1 MIIDLLVIG
10 FTLIG
15 IRSILFTNNGLDKS
29 LQWIIFAF
37 ILGYRTFEPIPGL
50 KLHPIEIFVYASI
63 IRVIVSSP
71 PKYLK
76 MPLNISLLGIFF
88 LTFFIIDCLS
98 RYNQYVLLEFK
109 NAILLCMIFF
119 IIQHIETKKVYII
132 GLLKSYLFSASI
144 ISILG
149 IFEFLFPSMVAAL
162 FGYQNESVFMGES
175 IFFSR
180 LAFLFWGS
188 HLAANLIPPVFLI
201 LLLLKT
207 EKDPIVKNNS
217 YLTFLVLINLFAIY
231 LSGNRISWLIL
242 TVLLIATISQ
252 YRGYLLP
259 YLKSY
264 ILLITISFVVY
275 IYSQPVEGRYISTF
289 KALTGEIDT
298 RYDSSGGVRLARAKI
313 AMASIVS
320 NPLGTGWGSQ
330 GWVHSDILQISATIG
345 IIPGVIF
352 LFAPLF
358 LFLRSYRCYLTAIPE
373 QKTVFFLLCGLLIYI
388 IISISLNGNIFLVQC
403 GAPLFLL
410 WALTYA
416 YVDKYNNIGRSYSL

>member
-15 IRSILFTNNGLDKS
+15 IRSILFTNNGLEKS

-88 LTFFIIDCLS
+88 VTIFILDCLS

-109 NAILLCMIFF
+109 NAILLLMIFF
-119 IIQHIETKKVYII
+119 IIQHIQIKKVYII
-132 GLLKSYLFSASI
+132 KLLKIYLFSAST

-149 IFEFLFPSMVAAL
+149 ILEFLFPSLVATV
-162 FGYQNESVFMGES
+162 FDFQIESVYMGEA

-188 HLAANLIPPVFLI
+188 HLAANLIPPVFPI
-201 LLLLKT
+201 LLMLKA
-207 EKDPIVKNNS
+207 EKDSSTRNN
-217 YLTFLVLINLFAIY
+217 YFITFLIIVNLIAIY
-231 LSGNRISWLIL
+231 LSGNRISWLVL
-242 TVLLIATISQ
+242 TILLIFTIFQ
-252 YRGYLLP
+252 YRSSLLP
-259 YLKSY
+259 NMKSY
-264 ILLITISFVVY
+264 ILLITISFVAY

-289 KALTGEIDT
+289 KALTGDIDT
-298 RYDSSGGVRLARAKI
+298 RFDSSGGVRLARAKI
-313 AMASIVS
+313 AMASIAS
-320 NPLGTGWGSQ
+320 QPLGTGWGSQ
-330 GWVHSDILQISATIG
+330 GWVHSDFLQISATIG

-352 LFAPLF
+352 LFVPLF
-358 LFLRSYRCYLTAIPE
+358 ILLRCYRCYLTAIPE
-373 QKTVFFLLCGLLIYI
+373 QKTIFFVLCGLLIYI
-388 IISISLNGNIFLVQC
+388 IISLGLNGNIYLVQS
-403 GAPLFLL
+403 GAPLYLL
-410 WALTYA
+410 WALAYA
-416 YVDKYNNIGRSYSL
+416 YIDKYNNISQSYSL